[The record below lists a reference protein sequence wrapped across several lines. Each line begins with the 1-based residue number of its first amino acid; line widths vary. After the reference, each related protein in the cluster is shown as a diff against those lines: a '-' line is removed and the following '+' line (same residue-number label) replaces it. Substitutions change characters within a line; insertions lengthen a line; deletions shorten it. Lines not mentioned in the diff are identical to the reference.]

1 MPDALAQSGAGTSI
15 LFLVLRRMRAPLIT
29 LIAVYAIAILGLT
42 LVPGATADGEPAPP
56 MSFFHA
62 FYFISYTAS
71 TIGFGEIPSAF
82 SEAQRMWVTVVI
94 YLTVIGWSYSI
105 LTLLALFQD
114 AAFQRAVHAIRFER
128 RVRRIGEPFYLILGC
143 GDTGL
148 RLIRTLDRRDL
159 RFVVVE
165 KSEARIAEL
174 ELEDFRSDAPVIAAD
189 ATSPHALLQA
199 GLTHPKCAAALALTD
214 DEHANLAVAAA
225 AHLLNPK
232 LPVLARTHEP
242 SNAANLRSFDVEH
255 IIDPFETFA
264 KHLVLAMREP
274 GCYRLLHWL
283 TAAPDSELEKE
294 HEPPRGTWI
303 VCGYGRFGRA
313 ICEALAAQGVPTRV
327 IDSGE
332 AAASGALAGLEAV
345 RGIGTERDVLER
357 AGIGSAEGLVA
368 GTDDDI
374 ANLAVIA
381 MARDLNPRLFV
392 VARQNESVNQP
403 LFERIRA
410 DIVMRPS
417 EIIAEEALAR
427 LTTPL
432 LDRFLDAVRA
442 QSDAWAD
449 EVIHQLRERIGT
461 RAPKAWAV
469 TIDAA
474 GAPAVADCIARG
486 GRPLALGELTRDPLE
501 RSEPLPARALLVL
514 RAGRQTVMPPDDF
527 ELAAG
532 DRILFAGRGD
542 ARRRMAST
550 LANANTLEYLRTGR
564 DAPGGWVWKKLAER
578 TRQA

>member
-1 MPDALAQSGAGTSI
+1 MTAPNESAALPPAAGSTSI
-15 LFLVLRRMRAPLIT
+15 LLLLLRRMRAPLIT
-29 LIAVYAIAILGLT
+29 LIAVYAVSILGLT
-42 LVPGATADGEPAPP
+42 LVPGVTAGGEPAPP

-71 TIGFGEIPSAF
+71 TIGFGEIPAAF
-82 SEAQRMWVTVVI
+82 SDAQRMWVTVVI
-94 YLTVIGWSYSI
+94 YLSVIGWSYSI

-114 AAFQRAVHAIRFER
+114 AGFHRAVATIRFER
-128 RVRRIGEPFYLILGC
+128 RVRRIGEPFFLILGC

-148 RLIRTLDRRDL
+148 RLIRALDRRDL
-159 RFVVVE
+159 RFAVVE

-174 ELEDFRSDAPVIAAD
+174 ELEDFRTDAPVLCAD
-189 ATSPHALLQA
+189 ASSPQALQQA
-199 GLTHPKCAAALALTD
+199 GLTHPRCAAALALTD

-225 AHLLNPK
+225 ARLLNPK
-232 LPVLARTHEP
+232 LPVLARTHSP
-242 SNAANLRSFDVEH
+242 RNAANLRSFGVEH
-255 IIDPFETFA
+255 AIDPFETFA
-264 KHLVLAMREP
+264 QHLVLAMREP
-274 GCYRLLHWL
+274 GCYRLLDWL
-283 TAAPDSELEKE
+283 TATSDSELQREL
-294 HEPPRGTWI
+294 EPPRGTWI

-313 ICEALAAQGVPTRV
+313 IAKALAAQGLSTRIV
-327 IDSGE
+327 DP
-332 AAASGALAGLEAV
+332 APDAGLEAAV
-345 RGIGTERDVLER
+345 AGIGTEREVLER
-357 AGIGSAEGLVA
+357 AGVEAAAGLVA
-368 GTDDDI
+368 ATDDDI

-381 MARDLNPRLFV
+381 MARELNPRLFV
-392 VARQNESVNQP
+392 VARQSESVNQP

-417 EIIAEEALAR
+417 EIVAEEALAR